1 MKILGAK
8 TEQLLEVW
16 GNLHDLGSDNGF
28 LNMPKA
34 QATKEK
40 HTGLFKNYSF
50 GASEDTIEREQNS

>member
-40 HTGLFKNYSF
+40 HTGLFKN
-50 GASEDTIEREQNS
+50 